1 MKISVNKIQIIR
13 PESNPKKSSL
23 NLNVDW
29 HVDFMEKSRSSME
42 YSCFIKTSP
51 EYPIDFKINGIVG
64 SENLKEENKI
74 KSKDLK
80 DLNTILPG
88 IIFDNSL
95 NIMLNLI
102 NLTKDVNISIN
113 RTNQYLKDSL
123 AKKNSTKSN
132 YTKINPCLNY

>member
-74 KSKDLK
+74 ESKDLK

-113 RTNQYLKDSL
+113 RSNQYLKDSL
-123 AKKNSTKSN
+123 AKKNSIKSN